1 VFLRVLFV
9 PSEENVFCDAK
20 MKKGW
25 FLDVEP
31 APDAYG
37 QNVLIQ

>member
-1 VFLRVLFV
+1 MICFT
-9 PSEENVFCDAK
+9 NTK
-20 MKKGW
+20 KKKGW